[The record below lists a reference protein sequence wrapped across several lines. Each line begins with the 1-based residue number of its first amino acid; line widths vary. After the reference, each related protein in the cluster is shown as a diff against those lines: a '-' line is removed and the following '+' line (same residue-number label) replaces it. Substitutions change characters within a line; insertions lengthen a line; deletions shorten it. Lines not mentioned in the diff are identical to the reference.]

1 MSLADALLLEPCPL
15 DVWIAL
21 RTDGA
26 RGSGTENDPYNG
38 APRYEPALTVTELA
52 GSDPRV
58 ATATAANHGY
68 SDNDVITISG
78 ATGADGK
85 SYNGTFVIYGV
96 SANTFQY
103 WMAGEPAGD
112 AAGTITCAR
121 THYRFDEVLPTIA
134 ANTAI
139 HLGPGVFLT
148 RGYRPGETIRIKT
161 RQKIIGSG
169 MGMTTLK
176 LVNASVVDSAYAVI
190 GTLPT
195 GGELRHFEVSDL
207 TLDCNLDG
215 QLIAGHDFAPI
226 ACAGITAS
234 GAHLRYRRVRVIH
247 FGSLKAGYECFALWS
262 AGAHPNAG
270 VESVDCVIED
280 CIVEH
285 PAINQAEM
293 TTCIHMGSEA
303 IKQGPGIGI
312 QGYHRASVIR
322 NCLVDCEFKFNPVT
336 ISQLTRSG
344 STATATTLRPHGRA
358 VNDWVRIAGALVN
371 GSLDNP
377 FNGSFQITSATST
390 TFQYTM
396 MATPAA
402 NASGDVWVD
411 RFSSHLVPNT
421 SCTVTPSGPNW
432 IVAITTQSPHFRVP
446 GNNVLIND
454 AWGANSM
461 KSFRVTSIPSGDP
474 RRLECLVTTNPGQP
488 SSSGFIG
495 TAFVGILNDCGSA
508 AIVEGNRIWNTRV
521 GGPYHDTR
529 STKSLIVRNNHYR
542 AVNTGPYQNLGPVG
556 AAIAATS
563 LTRNGTLATFVI
575 NSTKPHGFTVG
586 QGVRIENAFVG
597 EEEDPDPFYN
607 GAFAIESVPTA
618 TSFAYRMTGVPSG
631 TAQATPVPT
640 VRPLWQVGEWVL
652 EDNTIELIPSVMT
665 YGPPAGIRLRA
676 APSADPG
683 ADMTVFRVFRRV
695 IIRNNIIRY
704 VDNLTEP
711 TVRNMAIDLHY
722 CEDAL
727 VENNV
732 VDLAIEDPIRH
743 RNCTRVRY
751 FNNRTPGGELIRG
764 VYDPEPGVLPR
775 VKQDELSTL
784 IEDAVLVCML

>member
-1 MSLADALLLEPCPL
+1 MSLTDTLLGEAYAL

-38 APRYEPALTVTELA
+38 APRYEPALTVTELELA
-52 GSDPRV
+52 GSDHRV

-85 SYNGTFVIYGV
+85 YYNGTFVIYGAT
-96 SANTFQY
+96 ANTFQY

-195 GGELRHFEVSDL
+195 GGELRHFEVSDI

-226 ACAGITAS
+226 ACAGIMAS

-322 NCLVDCEFKFNPVT
+322 NCLVDCEFKFNPVA

-358 VNDWVRIAGALVN
+358 VDDWVRIAGALVN

-396 MATPAA
+396 IATPAA
-402 NASGDVWVD
+402 NASGDIWLD

-421 SCTVTPSGPNW
+421 SCTVNPSGPNW
-432 IVAITTQSPHFRVP
+432 IVAITTQTPHFRVP
-446 GNNVLIND
+446 GNNVLINE
-454 AWGANSM
+454 AWGANTM

-474 RRLECLVTTNPGQP
+474 RRLECLVRPILASPRVRVLLGLRL
-488 SSSGFIG
+488 SGDLERRG
-495 TAFVGILNDCGSA
+495 AARRWLRATAFGTRGSA
-508 AIVEGNRIWNTRV
+508 GRITTRAARRAWPSATIITGGEYRTVSKPWPGGRSHCRHIADTGWNTGDLCHQLRQTARV
-521 GGPYHDTR
+521 HGWTR
-529 STKSLIVRNNHYR
+529 
-542 AVNTGPYQNLGPVG
+542 G
-556 AAIAATS
+556 
-563 LTRNGTLATFVI
+563 
-575 NSTKPHGFTVG
+575 
-586 QGVRIENAFVG
+586 ENRKCACG
-597 EEEDPDPFYN
+597 
-607 GAFAIESVPTA
+607 
-618 TSFAYRMTGVPSG
+618 R
-631 TAQATPVPT
+631 
-640 VRPLWQVGEWVL
+640 
-652 EDNTIELIPSVMT
+652 
-665 YGPPAGIRLRA
+665 
-676 APSADPG
+676 
-683 ADMTVFRVFRRV
+683 
-695 IIRNNIIRY
+695 
-704 VDNLTEP
+704 
-711 TVRNMAIDLHY
+711 
-722 CEDAL
+722 
-727 VENNV
+727 
-732 VDLAIEDPIRH
+732 
-743 RNCTRVRY
+743 
-751 FNNRTPGGELIRG
+751 
-764 VYDPEPGVLPR
+764 
-775 VKQDELSTL
+775 
-784 IEDAVLVCML
+784 